1 MDWIVV
7 GQNDVLPTKLGQ
19 FALGE
24 VGFVHVCE
32 DELYLSNFNPLAL
45 LQADYIY
52 YISSPGSQL
61 SSVNS
66 WEVEKIDQNNYWPN
80 DLTCTSSSI
89 IGREAIIW
97 PSGFLVPGKTHGKL
111 NVYFTDK
118 EPFDGPYNIASEDE
132 SEEDLERKLTK
143 WAGAMERYGLGMNM
157 EKIKMMKV
165 AGNTNSANKVTINGK
180 KLEKLMSRFCPSG
193 TAGAVINYLYV
204 CCDIDRPLGDQI
216 VGRVPDRAWPVDFDI
231 PIQEY
236 SYHHVEWVDVNKDGH
251 TDAITA
257 RFTSPLIGSREKE
270 FLWLENPG
278 TGEAEGW
285 TQHIVVSDATDV
297 YFKVLN
303 LEAGGKTY
311 QVVISSE
318 FFNKQLTLR
327 YAESGNMWTDPSVI
341 KTVVIDD
348 SIGESW
354 GIEVTDIN
362 NDQNLE
368 IVISSYDGSVGSV
381 YAYEIPSDFRGKPYI
396 LVAGD
401 DNGKHY
407 ILSPTSNDA
416 DDWSYENNL
425 LQDTSA
431 ATTGSAIAKDLD
443 GDGYSEIVAAGYS
456 AGQVYVFSYTPQ

>member
-1 MDWIVV
+1 MQRARIV

-32 DELYLSNFNPLAL
+32 DKLYLSNFNPLAL

-180 KLEKLMSRFCPSG
+180 KLEK
-193 TAGAVINYLYV
+193 
-204 CCDIDRPLGDQI
+204 
-216 VGRVPDRAWPVDFDI
+216 
-231 PIQEY
+231 
-236 SYHHVEWVDVNKDGH
+236 
-251 TDAITA
+251 
-257 RFTSPLIGSREKE
+257 
-270 FLWLENPG
+270 
-278 TGEAEGW
+278 
-285 TQHIVVSDATDV
+285 
-297 YFKVLN
+297 
-303 LEAGGKTY
+303 
-311 QVVISSE
+311 
-318 FFNKQLTLR
+318 
-327 YAESGNMWTDPSVI
+327 I

>member
-1 MDWIVV
+1 MKKGIRWGTNSDLAASPGGGYGDAHLCWALGGLGSEIPGTVEGPAGEV

-24 VGFVHVCE
+24 VGFVRVCE
-32 DELYLSNFNPLAL
+32 DKLYLSDFNPLAL

-66 WEVEKIDQNNYWPN
+66 WKVEKIDQNNYWPN

-97 PSGFLVPGKTHGKL
+97 PSGFLVPGKTHGQL

-118 EPFDGPYNIASEDE
+118 EPFDGPHNIASEDFI
-132 SEEDLERKLTK
+132 SQD
-143 WAGAMERYGLGMNM
+143 
-157 EKIKMMKV
+157 
-165 AGNTNSANKVTINGK
+165 
-180 KLEKLMSRFCPSG
+180 
-193 TAGAVINYLYV
+193 
-204 CCDIDRPLGDQI
+204 
-216 VGRVPDRAWPVDFDI
+216 
-231 PIQEY
+231 Y
-236 SYHHVEWVDVNKDGH
+236 SYHHVEWVDVNNDGH

-311 QVVISSE
+311 QAVISSE

-362 NDQNLE
+362 NDQNVE
-368 IVISSYDGSVGSV
+368 IVISSYDGSTGSV
-381 YAYEIPSDFRGKPYI
+381 YAYEIPSDFRTETFTRHTLASGYKANLILGQAMTPGSIQVFYKSTAYQQSGGKPYI